1 MWNILT
7 YYFML
12 IWLIT
17 FTNSLSSINNFN
29 NNESKFS
36 DKSKRSISTTSMYD
50 SVEESSSSFSNF
62 KSRRIVRNA
71 KTLPKPNYILDKK
84 FKPTSAT
91 NFGPPVN
98 GPNNQQPFPPP
109 SRSSITPP
117 LPPEFLNPFADK
129 PSLRGSHSDSN
140 NIPMRKPIP
149 PMLKLPEKE
158 LIPIKPPDLALP
170 DTRRK
175 TLNTPSSKKLPELEY
190 TATSSTTTPTRSN
203 ETFDFVP
210 IGSNFLPYPSVSRIL
225 SGGGGRR
232 HDPLQEFLENK
243 LKQDNAARHSKLD
256 NLKNLLP
263 PNVAKDHEQRI
274 QLIKDLAS
282 SSTTAVLTTIT
293 STTTTTTTTEQPATE
308 IPFIPFKESVE
319 DNLSKDDRDSSEE
332 DDLQNQHS
340 ESQPSVKEKEIISDN
355 HLEISPQPRARYVL
369 GIAWD
374 IHVYI
379 IATLFAI
386 LAVVSVFNIV
396 RITSYKRL
404 VNFGYFLTLHSL
416 LLVIGGIRSA
426 YLFYDAYN
434 INNSLPESVSKLA
447 LNIVFPLL
455 TASFSLLFLYLLK
468 ITDVRTKFYRLQ
480 SAVLLLILVIA
491 HVVFVVSVDLCTPSD
506 PAPVNISSVST
517 VTSSSFTSYSSL
529 LPLISQCL
537 FVLLCVVLGV
547 TYIYLYKTL
556 SHASLRKQA
565 TMFGTS
571 FTDPHRSSLYHAVRV
586 ALAVAMLSLLMAVL
600 QLYGMFGV
608 YELLSKDQPHPWLWW
623 GFQFSVRVI
632 EVSICFLLCWAGVR
646 PLRCEDEKETQSHN
660 SASGFALFACAG
672 TNTPRSS
679 EGGPGDDFY
688 PTICSTNQAVHTYN
702 TLRSNKHIYEDTYA
716 LGRLTMDKK
725 AHCHDLK
732 HLVHPLNP
740 PLHHPNPLVNGAVP
754 YNNNNNNNNEIN
766 RRLQSSP
773 SMLVAENGFVRF
785 RSLADA
791 EQHHQA
797 LVQSNPQFAA
807 GQRETD
813 SQEYADPM
821 QPPPSQNN
829 LLQPRDDYGMYQS
842 HLHNS
847 HHIHSLH
854 YHPSGEMYYN

>member
-1 MWNILT
+1 M
-7 YYFML
+7 
-12 IWLIT
+12 
-17 FTNSLSSINNFN
+17 
-29 NNESKFS
+29 
-36 DKSKRSISTTSMYD
+36 
-50 SVEESSSSFSNF
+50 
-62 KSRRIVRNA
+62 
-71 KTLPKPNYILDKK
+71 
-84 FKPTSAT
+84 
-91 NFGPPVN
+91 N
-98 GPNNQQPFPPP
+98 GPNNQQPYPPP

-117 LPPEFLNPFADK
+117 LPPEFLNNPFADK

-158 LIPIKPPDLALP
+158 LIPIKPPDLAIP

-190 TATSSTTTPTRSN
+190 SATSMCPGYSPGAVDGDMIHYRSS
-203 ETFDFVP
+203 F
-210 IGSNFLPYPSVSRIL
+210 
-225 SGGGGRR
+225 
-232 HDPLQEFLENK
+232 ENK
-243 LKQDNAARHSKLD
+243 LKQDNAARHTKLD
-256 NLKNLLP
+256 NFKNLLP
-263 PNVAKDHEQRI
+263 PNVAKDHEDRI
-274 QLIKDLAS
+274 QLIKDLVT
-282 SSTTAVLTTIT
+282 STTPVLTTSS
-293 STTTTTTTTEQPATE
+293 STTTTTTTTEPPATD
-308 IPFIPFKESVE
+308 IPFVAPKETVDDGLKE
-319 DNLSKDDRDSSEE
+319 DKDRDSSEE
-332 DDLQNQHS
+332 EDLQNHHS
-340 ESQPSVKEKEIISDN
+340 ESQPSVKEKEIVSDN
-355 HLEISPQPRARYVL
+355 NLEISPQPRARYIL

-379 IATLFAI
+379 IATLFAL

-404 VNFGYFLTLHSL
+404 INFGYFLTLHSL
-416 LLVIGGIRSA
+416 LLVIGCTRSA

-434 INNSLPESVSKLA
+434 INNSLPESLSKLA

-455 TASFSLLFLYLLK
+455 TAGFSLLFLYLLK
-468 ITDVRTKFYRLQ
+468 VTDVRTKLYRLQ
-480 SAVLLLILVIA
+480 SAVLLLVLVIA
-491 HVVFVVSVDLCTPSD
+491 HLVFVVSVDLCTPTD
-506 PAPVNISSVST
+506 VAPVNISSVST

-529 LPLISQCL
+529 LPLLSQCL

-660 SASGFALFACAG
+660 SASGFALFACGG

-716 LGRLTMDKK
+716 LGRVPTMDKK
-725 AHCHDLK
+725 THCHDLK

-740 PLHHPNPLVNGAVP
+740 THHHPNPLVNGAVP
-754 YNNNNNNNNEIN
+754 YNNNNNNDIN

-797 LVQSNPQFAA
+797 LVQSNQQFPIA
-807 GQRETD
+807 GPRETD

-842 HLHNS
+842 HLHN
-847 HHIHSLH
+847 HHH
-854 YHPSGEMYYN
+854 YQLPEEVFWS

>member
-7 YYFML
+7 HYFIL

-17 FTNSLSSINNFN
+17 FTNSLNSINFD
-29 NNESKFS
+29 KFS
-36 DKSKRSISTTSMYD
+36 DVSERKSARASSSYED
-50 SVEESSSSFSNF
+50 SSSSFPEF
-62 KSRRIVRNA
+62 KARRMGRNA
-71 KTLPKPNYILDKK
+71 KTLPKPNFMLDKK
-84 FKPTSAT
+84 FKPTAPT
-91 NFGPPVN
+91 NFGPPMN
-98 GPNNQQPFPPP
+98 GPNNQQPYPPP

-149 PMLKLPEKE
+149 PMLKLPEKDM
-158 LIPIKPPDLALP
+158 IPIKPPDLALP

-190 TATSSTTTPTRSN
+190 SATSSTTTASRNN

-232 HDPLQEFLENK
+232 HDPMQEFLENK

-263 PNVAKDHEQRI
+263 PSIAREHEDRI
-274 QLIKDLAS
+274 QLIKDLT
-282 SSTTAVLTTIT
+282 SSTTTVLTTV
-293 STTTTTTTTEQPATE
+293 SPATTTTTTTETPTE
-308 IPFIPFKESVE
+308 IPYIPVKETVE
-319 DNLSKDDRDSSEE
+319 DMSSSEE
-332 DDLQNQHS
+332 DELQNQHS

-355 HLEISPQPRARYVL
+355 NLEISPQPRARYIL
-369 GIAWD
+369 GIAWE

-396 RITSYKRL
+396 RITSCKRL
-404 VNFGYFLTLHSL
+404 VNFGYFLTLHIL
-416 LLVIGGIRSA
+416 LLVIGCVRSA

-468 ITDVRTKFYRLQ
+468 ITDVRTKLYRLQ
-480 SAVLLLILVIA
+480 SAVLLLILVIV
-491 HVVFVVSVDLCTPSD
+491 HIIFVVSVDLCTPSD
-506 PAPVNISSVST
+506 AAPVNISSVST

-529 LPLISQCL
+529 LPLLSQCL

-565 TMFGTS
+565 TMF
-571 FTDPHRSSLYHAVRV
+571 TDPHRSSLYHAVRV
-586 ALAVAMLSLLMAVL
+586 ALAVAMLSLLMAAL
-600 QLYGMFGV
+600 QLYGMFCV
-608 YELLSKDQPHPWLWW
+608 YDLLSKYQPHPWLWW

-660 SASGFALFACAG
+660 SASGFALFACGGA
-672 TNTPRSS
+672 NTPRSS
-679 EGGPGDDFY
+679 EGGAQDDFY

-716 LGRLTMDKK
+716 LGRLATMDKK
-725 AHCHDLK
+725 AHCH
-732 HLVHPLNP
+732 LVHPLNP
-740 PLHHPNPLVNGAVP
+740 LVTGAVP
-754 YNNNNNNNNEIN
+754 YNNNNNEMS

-797 LVQSNPQFAA
+797 LVQSSQQFSTA
-807 GQRETD
+807 GNNRDRETEA
-813 SQEYADPM
+813 QEYADPL

-829 LLQPRDDYGMYQS
+829 LLQPRDDYGKS
-842 HLHNS
+842 
-847 HHIHSLH
+847 IKK
-854 YHPSGEMYYN
+854 

>member
-17 FTNSLSSINNFN
+17 FTNSLNLIEIPNNGS
-29 NNESKFS
+29 ESS
-36 DKSKRSISTTSMYD
+36 DKSKHIRRDTVRSHGI
-50 SVEESSSSFSNF
+50 ESSSSHP
-62 KSRRIVRNA
+62 RRLVRHA

-84 FKPTSAT
+84 FKPTAPT
-91 NFGPPVN
+91 NFGPRMN
-98 GPNNQQPFPPP
+98 GPNNQQPYPPP

-129 PSLRGSHSDSN
+129 PSLRGSHSESN
-140 NIPMRKPIP
+140 NIPMRKPLP
-149 PMLKLPEKE
+149 PLLKLPDKE
-158 LIPIKPPDLALP
+158 LIPIKPPDLAIP

-190 TATSSTTTPTRSN
+190 TATSSTTTATRNN

-225 SGGGGRR
+225 SGGSGRR

-263 PNVAKDHEQRI
+263 PNVAKDHEDRI

-282 SSTTAVLTTIT
+282 STTVVQTTIS
-293 STTTTTTTTEQPATE
+293 STTTTTTTTEQPPTE
-308 IPFIPFKESVE
+308 IPYIIRKESVDDILKE
-319 DNLSKDDRDSSEE
+319 DRDSSEE
-332 DDLQNQHS
+332 DDLQNQIS
-340 ESQPSVKEKEIISDN
+340 ESQPSIKEKEIVSDN
-355 HLEISPQPRARYVL
+355 NLEISPQPRARYIL

-386 LAVVSVFNIV
+386 LAVVSVFNLV

-404 VNFGYFLTLHSL
+404 VNFGYFLTLHAL
-416 LLVIGGIRSA
+416 LLVIGCTRSA

-434 INNSLPESVSKLA
+434 INNSLPESVSKLS

-480 SAVLLLILVIA
+480 SAVLLLFLVIV
-491 HVVFVVSVDLCTPSD
+491 HLVFVVSVDLCTPTD
-506 PAPVNISSVST
+506 AAPVNISSVST

-529 LPLISQCL
+529 LPLLSQCV

-660 SASGFALFACAG
+660 SASGFALFACGG

-679 EGGPGDDFY
+679 EGGPGDEFY

-702 TLRSNKHIYEDTYA
+702 TLRSTKHIYEDTYA
-716 LGRLTMDKK
+716 LGRLATMDKK
-725 AHCHDLK
+725 VHCHDLK

-740 PLHHPNPLVNGAVP
+740 PHHHANPLVNGTVP
-754 YNNNNNNNNEIN
+754 YNNNNNNNTDIN

-791 EQHHQA
+791 EQHHAA
-797 LVQSNPQFAA
+797 LVQSNQKFAA
-807 GQRETD
+807 ASRETD
-813 SQEYADPM
+813 PQEYADPM

-829 LLQPRDDYGMYQS
+829 LLQPRDDYGKS
-842 HLHNS
+842 SFLFLNIFS
-847 HHIHSLH
+847 
-854 YHPSGEMYYN
+854 